1 MIAELTDTSEQK
13 LIAQENGIKNLNNK
27 ISDIDSRI
35 ELNKMNLDN
44 FLVDKEKIQKSII
57 TTNAKAE
64 VNHKQILNIDAGIKK
79 LEEAV
84 EGTHVS

>member
-84 EGTHVS
+84 E

>member
-1 MIAELTDTSEQK
+1 MNVQGNE
-13 LIAQENGIKNLNNK
+13 IKVMNNK
-27 ISDIDSRI
+27 ISDFDSRI

-44 FLVDKEKIQKSII
+44 FLVDKDKIQKSII

-64 VNHKQILNIDAGIKK
+64 ANHKQILNIDNGIKK

-84 EGTHVS
+84 EGTHVRYS